1 MRPHIKRRA
10 VTSVF
15 GVLLLAV
22 ALLAM
27 QSHTGF
33 AQAQAPAP
41 GTTAP
46 GTTPPGAPAPGTTA
60 PGATPPSATPRG
72 TMSPSTATAPSG
84 GEVLAEVDGVPITAD
99 EVTKS
104 LGTSLSRLE
113 QQIYDMKRQR
123 LDTIIGDRL
132 IAAEA
137 GRRGV
142 SAAEL
147 VEREVT
153 AKVSPVTD
161 ADVEAFYETNKA
173 RLNAS
178 LPELRDRIRAYLR
191 NQKTAAA
198 RDAFV
203 GDLRSRANVVVR
215 LESPATTRAR
225 IAIDGAPVLGVAAA
239 PVTIVEFSDFYCPYC
254 RNVVPVL
261 GQVRARYGDKVRL
274 VYKNLPLE
282 DLHPG
287 ATRAAEAAQC
297 AHEQGK
303 FWDFHDRLFTEP
315 PSAEDTTFTTWAREL
330 GLDVSRFEQCLRTGR
345 TKPIVEKDVAEA
357 LALGANFTPAFFVNG
372 RLLSGAQPLEA
383 FVRLIDE
390 ELKRTP

>member
-1 MRPHIKRRA
+1 MFA
-10 VTSVF
+10 V
-15 GVLLLAV
+15 VLMAAV
-22 ALLAM
+22 PLSA
-27 QSHTGF
+27 F
-33 AQAQAPAP
+33 AQAAP
-41 GTTAP
+41 
-46 GTTPPGAPAPGTTA
+46 
-60 PGATPPSATPRG
+60 
-72 TMSPSTATAPSG
+72 ATAPSG
-84 GEVLAEVDGVPITAD
+84 GDVVAEVDGVPITGD

-123 LDTIIGDRL
+123 LDAIIGDRL

-137 GRRGV
+137 ARRGV

-161 ADVEAFYETNKA
+161 ADVEMFYETNKA
-173 RLNAS
+173 RLNAA
-178 LPELRDRIRAYLR
+178 LPELRDRIRAYLQ

-203 GDLRSRANVVVR
+203 GTLRSRANVVVR
-215 LESPATTRAR
+215 LEAPPAVRAR
-225 IAIDGAPVLGVAAA
+225 IVTDGAPVLGAAAA

-254 RNVVPVL
+254 RQVVPVL
-261 GQVRARYGDKVRL
+261 TQVRARYGDKVRL
-274 VYKNLPLE
+274 IYKNLPLE
-282 DLHPG
+282 NLHPG

-303 FWDFHDRLFTEP
+303 FWEFHDRLFTEP
-315 PSAEDTTFTTWAREL
+315 PAPADGTFTTWAREL
-330 GLDVSRFEQCLRTGR
+330 GLDTTRFAECLQSGR
-345 TKPIVEKDVAEA
+345 TKPAVQKDVEEA

-390 ELKRTP
+390 ELKRSP